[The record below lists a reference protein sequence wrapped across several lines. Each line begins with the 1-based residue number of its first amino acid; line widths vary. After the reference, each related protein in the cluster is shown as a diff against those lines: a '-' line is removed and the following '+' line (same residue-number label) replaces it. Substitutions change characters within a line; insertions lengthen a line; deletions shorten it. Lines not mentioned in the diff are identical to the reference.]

1 MAVAVELWSGETMR
15 TAPDPLLLKQP
26 SIILTMRF
34 LFLSPFSFDVDFIIN
49 GCISAARSDGHLS
62 RQVTCL
68 AAHVRSLKMKMA
80 VQSPQLFLC
89 LCVRF
94 RSALQA
100 FCFPTQHHCHTYT
113 HRHKQGFAL
122 PLEVDGTILK
132 QTLGM
137 AEHADGGQWTGC
149 ELDN

>member
-34 LFLSPFSFDVDFIIN
+34 LFLSPFSFDVDFIII
-49 GCISAARSDGHLS
+49 GCISAARSDRHLS

-80 VQSPQLFLC
+80 VQSPQLF
-89 LCVRF
+89 CVCVCVLGLRF
-94 RSALQA
+94 RPFAFQHSSIVTHTHTGTSRALHSLSRSMVQ
-100 FCFPTQHHCHTYT
+100 FLNKHWEW
-113 HRHKQGFAL
+113 L
-122 PLEVDGTILK
+122 SML
-132 QTLGM
+132 
-137 AEHADGGQWTGC
+137 TGDSG
-149 ELDN
+149 LAAN